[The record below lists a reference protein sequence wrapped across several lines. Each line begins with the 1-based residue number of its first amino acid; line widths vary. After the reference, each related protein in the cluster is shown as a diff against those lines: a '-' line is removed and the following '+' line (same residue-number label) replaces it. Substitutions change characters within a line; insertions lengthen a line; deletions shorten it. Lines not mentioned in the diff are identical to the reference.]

1 MGSRLEAGRS
11 GEGEDVVVSVLALSA
26 SPQKVN
32 HSGATA
38 PKKRLHAVIFPMESE
53 PERAAVLLLRHPAL
67 RPYRTASVHVCVQVL
82 ILQEC
87 VRETGSG
94 WFVCEE
100 MSHFL

>member
-1 MGSRLEAGRS
+1 MGSRLEAGRR

-32 HSGATA
+32 HGGATA
-38 PKKRLHAVIFPMESE
+38 PKKRLRGFIFPIESE
-53 PERAAVLLLRHPAL
+53 PERAAVPLLRHRAL
-67 RPYRTASVHVCVQVL
+67 RPYHTASVCVCVQVL

-87 VRETGSG
+87 VKETGSG